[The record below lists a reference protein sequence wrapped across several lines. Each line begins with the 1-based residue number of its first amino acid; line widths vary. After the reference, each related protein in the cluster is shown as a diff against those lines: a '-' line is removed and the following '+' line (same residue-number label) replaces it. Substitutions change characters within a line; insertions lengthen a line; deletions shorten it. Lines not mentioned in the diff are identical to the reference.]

1 MKEKDRGL
9 VPRFFMGR
17 SSMDLQAR
25 EGSMKELTKNPQPLS
40 PENKNAVRITPDGI
54 GTTGD
59 ARPMARPSS
68 AAYPRGSP

>member
-1 MKEKDRGL
+1 
-9 VPRFFMGR
+9 
-17 SSMDLQAR
+17 MDLQAR

-59 ARPMARPSS
+59 AKPMARPSS